1 METESVN
8 TAKMEAG
15 AVNNEKTSRKIWN
28 FFDNFKGDKV
38 LWMIVMFLMI
48 ISLITIFASASGLAD
63 DAKEIT
69 RLNIFF
75 SQFKLACA
83 GMLFIIL
90 IYNFRN
96 LTLIKFGSKW
106 GFMLS
111 LALLTCLITGF
122 KAITVN
128 GATRALEIFGMQ
140 IYIFEVIKVAMVMYL
155 AWVIEAYKEGREFTL
170 TRIMMAVSPKMAFL
184 QKPIWQRVVY
194 IYAPV
199 IITAAGM
206 LKGGISSTLFTSL
219 LMFVV
224 LFLGGM
230 PKREIFGA
238 LFAGI
243 CILGAAAGL
252 HFATEGKF
260 IPRIG
265 VAVDRMTLSQQ
276 YRIIEEENKIAAIEE
291 LRGEKHIWSD
301 EYKHAIDRIRQPE
314 SAKLAIKEGGI
325 LGKGPGNST
334 QKYSVYAIYS
344 DYIFS
349 FLIEEFGLAGGIF
362 TMILYLSIM
371 ARGCMIVRF
380 CDTVFAKI
388 AVAGL
393 CVLITGQAFMHILVN
408 VNIGPLT
415 GQTLPLVSHGSSSF
429 LCFSVAF
436 GVLLSISRLAR
447 KKVDAQIAEVQARCP
462 DAQDNDDVD
471 KDSSRTWDASGDG
484 RTWHSGDDARYSDD
498 DREENGEED
507 ESGEEEDGYEE
518 DDEYEDGYEE
528 DDEYEE
534 EDERKTE
541 R

>member
-1 METESVN
+1 MTTEAANS
-8 TAKMEAG
+8 G
-15 AVNNEKTSRKIWN
+15 KTSEKLWN
-28 FFDNFKGDKV
+28 FFDRVKGDKV

-63 DAKEIT
+63 EAKEVT

-75 SQFKLACA
+75 SQFKLACL
-83 GMLFIIL
+83 GMLIIIV

-96 LTLIKFGSKW
+96 LYLIKLGSKL
-106 GFMLS
+106 GFLLS
-111 LALLTCLITGF
+111 LVLLLCLITGF

-128 GATRALEIFGMQ
+128 GATRALEIGGLQ
-140 IYIFEVIKVAMVMYL
+140 IYVFEVIKVAMVMYL
-155 AWVIEAYKEGREFTL
+155 AWAIEAYREDSFKL
-170 TRIMMAVSPKMAFL
+170 PKALAVLSPKLAFL
-184 QKPIWQRVVY
+184 EKPVWKRLIY
-194 IYAPV
+194 IYLPV

-206 LKGGISSTLFTSL
+206 FKGGISSTLFTGL

-224 LFLGGM
+224 MFIGGM

-238 LFAGI
+238 LLTGVSIIGLFVGI
-243 CILGAAAGL
+243 
-252 HFATEGKF
+252 HFATNGKF
-260 IPRIG
+260 MPRIG
-265 VAVDRMTLSQQ
+265 VAIGRITLYQE
-276 YRIIEEENKIAAIEE
+276 YRTIEEENRIASIEA
-291 LRGEKHIWSD
+291 LRGEKHVWSD
-301 EYKHAIDRIRQPE
+301 DYRHAIDRIRQPE

-349 FLIEEFGLAGGIF
+349 FLIEEFGLIFGGAF
-362 TMILYLSIM
+362 VMILYLSVM

-393 CVLITGQAFMHILVN
+393 CLLITGQAFMHILVN

-415 GQTLPLVSHGSSSF
+415 GQTLPLISHGSSSF

-447 KKVDAQIAEVQARCP
+447 RKVDAQIAEVQAEACHESTDNNDVCDNDGYANDGVREY
-462 DAQDNDDVD
+462 DGYANDDVCD
-471 KDSSRTWDASGDG
+471 NDG
-484 RTWHSGDDARYSDD
+484 FACGNDDAGDNKRD
-498 DREENGEED
+498 
-507 ESGEEEDGYEE
+507 
-518 DDEYEDGYEE
+518 
-528 DDEYEE
+528 
-534 EDERKTE
+534 
-541 R
+541 